1 MRRQC
6 PFPKTYPQLTVYN
19 IAGYSEYRIE
29 NWRLS
34 HDGKGSKVT
43 GTALVSVQDAILV
56 MLNAFIYWRFR
67 IIPIL
72 VGFIVLLLILMYFRC
87 RQVLHESVIVIPAH
101 GIQLET
107 HRGLP
112 GLRLFA
118 SRRFI
123 GLTAVQDDVVI
134 HEGLRGWD
142 IRFYLVAIK
151 FADSSRFSLEVAYQV
166 SHFTEFE
173 NANAAG

>member
-56 MLNAFIYWRFR
+56 MLNAFIYWRMSPSSSWYGSAQLR
-67 IIPIL
+67 R
-72 VGFIVLLLILMYFRC
+72 VGTHVC
-87 RQVLHESVIVIPAH
+87 VGSESVIVIPAH

-123 GLTAVQDDVVI
+123 GLTALQDVVI